1 MPKITDKKT
10 GKVRR
15 FRYTKGG
22 HDEYKRALRERIASI
37 APVVGAVGAQR
48 AIFKRQGDTKDAAA
62 TATRGGASTLTR
74 TTGLQTKAQQQALAL
89 KQRQQDMQGRGYTGS
104 NPTARRVRTAAGI
117 TASTEMNSYKRIYN
131 ILTEVKS
138 PAAHSVDVFHKKL
151 GDAGPGETGRAD
163 IATKASDEAKK
174 RRKKR
179 LKALQLRREV

>member
-74 TTGLQTKAQQQALAL
+74 TTGLQTNRHLPLSKDSKICKEEDTQALIQQPDESER
-89 KQRQQDMQGRGYTGS
+89 QR
-104 NPTARRVRTAAGI
+104 A
-117 TASTEMNSYKRIYN
+117 
-131 ILTEVKS
+131 
-138 PAAHSVDVFHKKL
+138 
-151 GDAGPGETGRAD
+151 
-163 IATKASDEAKK
+163 
-174 RRKKR
+174 
-179 LKALQLRREV
+179 